1 MVKDLKIIYQYFL
14 QVGETLRSK
23 LFVSTVIQ
31 QINQYSI
38 VRAVAVISK
47 IVFHSSQ
54 NGLTV

>member
-23 LFVSTVIQ
+23 VFVSTVIQ

-47 IVFHSSQ
+47 IVLPFKQ
-54 NGLTV
+54 YMF